1 MVLKEEILKEIE
13 ERVKN
18 ANVIAYRVWYI
29 GTTDSPSNCKQ
40 LYDSPNI
47 LFWQAESP
55 EIALE
60 IKELF
65 LHKGMKDAYGREG
78 KKPEYVFIF

>member
-1 MVLKEEILKEIE
+1 MVSKEEIIREIE

-18 ANVIAYRVWYI
+18 SNAIAYYVWYI
-29 GTTDSPSNCKQ
+29 GITDSPANCKT

-55 EIALE
+55 KIALE
-60 IKELF
+60 IEQHF

-78 KKPEYVFIF
+78 KNPDYVFIF

>member
-1 MVLKEEILKEIE
+1 MVLKEEIIGEIE

-18 ANVIAYRVWYI
+18 ANVIAYHVWYI
-29 GTTDSPSNCKQ
+29 GTADSPPNCKT

-55 EIALE
+55 EIALK

-65 LHKGMKDAYGREG
+65 LHKGMKEAYGVEG